1 MVTNGKNDRGLDSSS
16 VGLDCLHHL
25 TSQSVM
31 DLYIGIDVHTVFH
44 LRLPRSTK
52 MIPSSSASSR
62 AVLFSPERK
71 TSVRASSVLEWW
83 VYVDIYNVL
92 CVRSFIQGL
101 HYVLF
106 YCYLIQKKSRSV
118 ACCDWDARLGP
129 WWCKSFG
136 PLSQHATTILGL
148 WGHAR
153 MDLERRGFKDL
164 TWA

>member
-1 MVTNGKNDRGLDSSS
+1 MVTKGKNDRGLDSSS

-71 TSVRASSVLEWW
+71 TSVRASSVLE
-83 VYVDIYNVL
+83 
-92 CVRSFIQGL
+92 
-101 HYVLF
+101 
-106 YCYLIQKKSRSV
+106 
-118 ACCDWDARLGP
+118 
-129 WWCKSFG
+129 
-136 PLSQHATTILGL
+136 
-148 WGHAR
+148 
-153 MDLERRGFKDL
+153 
-164 TWA
+164 